1 MCGQAP
7 SFPRSTTD
15 FRDIYLG
22 FQGVC
27 ILCALPV
34 HVLVC
39 VWDAAGSICLQ
50 LSLPD
55 IPLRAGKFS
64 TMKLKKPILSPIF
77 FQSLGKSKCT
87 AAALSTSS
95 RGVPILRA
103 AVSWW
108 QSLSSTNPGSARA
121 NPVQG
126 FFFIFFQWTE
136 ICEVLLLKLIWFALG
151 GG

>member
-64 TMKLKKPILSPIF
+64 TMKVKKPTLSPIF

-87 AAALSTSS
+87 VAALSTSS
-95 RGVPILRA
+95 RGVPILQA
-103 AVSWW
+103 CSELVAVTR
-108 QSLSSTNPGSARA
+108 QHQPRFSLCK
-121 NPVQG
+121 
-126 FFFIFFQWTE
+126 FFFFHFLQWTE

-151 GG
+151 DG